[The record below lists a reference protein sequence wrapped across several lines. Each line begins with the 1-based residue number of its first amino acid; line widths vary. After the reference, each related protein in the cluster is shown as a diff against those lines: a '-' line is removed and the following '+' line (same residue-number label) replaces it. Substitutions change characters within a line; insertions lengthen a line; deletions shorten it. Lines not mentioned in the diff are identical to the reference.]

1 MFLLEQIF
9 YINFKMQFRVKTA
22 VGNFSSSWLNRMH
35 ESEYYNMLILINI
48 WPLINILQL
57 GN

>member
-22 VGNFSSSWLNRMH
+22 VGNLSSSWFNRMH
-35 ESEYYNMLILINI
+35 ESEYYNTLILINI
-48 WPLINILQL
+48 
-57 GN
+57 